1 MIRTGRD
8 AEQAS
13 AVESEGAGKV
23 KTFRSMKAL
32 AVLALLA
39 GCADREPIL
48 EGERLDP
55 RAAVTGEVA
64 IAAGQNPVPIGL
76 PGASVNADWTHRA
89 GNAAHRP
96 VHAALSPSP
105 AQMWAAP
112 IGEGDG
118 RKNRITA
125 APVVAGGRIFT
136 LDANATVTATA
147 SNGATLWQTDL
158 TPRTERSGDASGGGL
173 AYGEGRVFATTG
185 FGELV
190 AIDPASGAVAWRQR
204 FDAAVGGAP
213 AVMDGRVYVV
223 ARDAAAWAV
232 RASDGKIE
240 FVLPGTPSPSAVA
253 GASAPAVDARQTI
266 FPFSSGQLVSVDRTN
281 GTGLWIANVAGQR
294 RGRAYAAHSDLTGD
308 PVIADG
314 VVYAGTSA
322 GRLAALDA
330 DTGLTLWSVR
340 DGATSPVVVAGGAVF
355 FVNDE
360 DQLMRLNASD
370 GSTVWRIDM
379 PYFTKDR
386 DKRRR
391 TIYAHYGPV
400 LAGGRLV
407 LASSDG
413 LIRSFDPAS
422 GALVQTVDMGD
433 GAAAAPAVAGGT
445 LYVVTKSGRLRAFR

>member
-1 MIRTGRD
+1 
-8 AEQAS
+8 
-13 AVESEGAGKV
+13 
-23 KTFRSMKAL
+23 MKAL
-32 AVLALLA
+32 AVLAVLSA
-39 GCADREPIL
+39 CASGDPVL
-48 EGERLDP
+48 EGERLNV
-55 RAAVTGEVA
+55 RASATGEVPV
-64 IAAGQNPVPIGL
+64 AAGQNPVPIAL
-76 PGASVNADWTHRA
+76 PAARAAADWTHRA

-96 VHAALSPSP
+96 PHAALSPAP
-105 AQMWAAP
+105 VQIWAAP
-112 IGEGDG
+112 IGAGDG

-125 APVVAGGRIFT
+125 DPVVAGGRIFT
-136 LDANATVTATA
+136 LDANATVTATG

-158 TPRTERSGDASGGGL
+158 TPASERTGDASGGGL
-173 AYGEGRVFATTG
+173 AYGDGRVFATTG

-190 AIDPASGAVAWRQR
+190 ALDPVTGAVAWRQR

-223 ARDAAAWAV
+223 ARDSAAWAV
-232 RASDGKIE
+232 RASDGRVE
-240 FVLPGTPSPSAVA
+240 FVLPGTPSPSSVA
-253 GASAPAVDARQTI
+253 GAAAPALDARQVI
-266 FPFSSGQLVSVDRTN
+266 FPFASGQLISVDRTN
-281 GTGLWIANVAGQR
+281 GTGLWVSHVAGQR
-294 RGRAYAAHSDLTGD
+294 GGRAYAAHSDLTGD

-314 VVYAGTSA
+314 IVYAGTSA
-322 GRLAALDA
+322 GRLAAVNA
-330 DTGLTLWSVR
+330 DTGQTLWSVR
-340 DGATSPVVVAGGAVF
+340 DGATSPVVAAGGALF

-379 PYFTKDR
+379 PYFTKER

-391 TIYAHYGPV
+391 AIYAHYGPV

-422 GALVQTVDMGD
+422 GALVQTIDMGD
-433 GAAAAPAVAGGT
+433 GAAAAPAVVGGT